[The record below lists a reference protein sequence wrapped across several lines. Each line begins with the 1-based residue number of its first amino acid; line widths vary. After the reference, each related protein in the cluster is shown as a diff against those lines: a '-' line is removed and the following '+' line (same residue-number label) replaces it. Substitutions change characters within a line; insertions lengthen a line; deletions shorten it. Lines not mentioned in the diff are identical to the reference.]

1 MSELLLELMSE
12 EIPAR
17 MQARA
22 AEQLRRLMT
31 EKLNAAG
38 LTYRDSRSYTT
49 PRRLTLVITG
59 LPAKQADVTE
69 EKKGPRVGSPEKAL
83 RGFLLANGLLSL
95 GEAERRETAKGEFYF
110 AVRHIPGR
118 ASTEVLP
125 ELIVEALQALPWPKS
140 MRWAEAYFP
149 WVRPLTHILAI
160 FGGKPLA
167 GALDLGG
174 TVGADAQGQPITRLS
189 FDKKTSG
196 HRFMAPASFAV
207 RNFDQYKE
215 RLKAAKVLLDPAER
229 RQVILE
235 QAGSLAEAA
244 GLTVAADPGLV
255 DEVVGLVE
263 WPVMQM
269 GRIDPQ
275 FMDLPAEV
283 LTTSMRAHQKYFA
296 LKDEAG
302 GLADRFLIAANMET
316 EDGGATIVAG
326 NERVLRARLADAKF
340 FWDQDCKV
348 RLESRVAA
356 LGSVVFHAKLGSL
369 ADKVARVEA
378 LAATIAKHIPSA
390 EEAQVRRAAR
400 LAKADLTSGMVG
412 EFPEL
417 QGIMGRYYALNDGED
432 EAVAEAIAEHYGP
445 LGPNDRCPSAPVS
458 IAVALAD
465 KLDSLMAFWAIG
477 EKPTGSKDPFAL
489 RRAALGVIRL
499 ILENKLSLPLR
510 PILDN
515 ARELVAEQGREPV
528 VTAAPGWGDIDEDV
542 LSLIQFIADRLK
554 VTLKDKGVRHDLISA
569 VFALGG
575 EDDLLRLL
583 ARVEA
588 LQGFLASADGTNLLT
603 AYRRAANI
611 VRIESKKDKR
621 DYYTDGAVNSGRF
634 AQDEESALFTALE
647 AAKKGSAQAV
657 AGGDFGAAMAAQA
670 RLREPVDSF
679 FDKVTVNAEVRDLRE
694 NRLRLLAAIGATL
707 GTVADFS
714 KIEG

>member
-22 AEQLRRLMT
+22 ADQLRRLMT

-59 LPAKQADVTE
+59 LPARQADVTE
-69 EKKGPRVGSPEKAL
+69 EKKGPRIGSPEKAL

-140 MRWAEAYFP
+140 MRWSEAYFP
-149 WVRPLTHILAI
+149 WVRPLTHILAV
-160 FGGKPLA
+160 FGGKLLE

-174 TVGADAQGQPITRLS
+174 KVGADAQGLPVTRLA

-196 HRFMAPASFAV
+196 HRFLAPASFAV
-207 RNFDQYKE
+207 RNFDQYND

-229 RQVILE
+229 RQVIVE
-235 QAGSLAEAA
+235 QAESIAEAH
-244 GLTVAADPGLV
+244 GLTVVADPGLV

-263 WPVMQM
+263 WPVMLM

-296 LKDEAG
+296 LKDQAG

-316 EDGGATIVAG
+316 ADAGATIVAG

-340 FWDQDCKV
+340 FWDQDRND

-356 LGSVVFHAKLGSL
+356 LGSVVFHAKLGSQVTL
-369 ADKVARVEA
+369 TRSRGSRRWRRPLPQHV
-378 LAATIAKHIPSA
+378 PGA
-390 EEAQVRRAAR
+390 EEALVRRAAL

-417 QGIMGRYYALNDGED
+417 QGVMGRYYALNDGED
-432 EAVAEAIAEHYGP
+432 EAVAEAIAEHYAP

-465 KLDSLMAFWAIG
+465 K
-477 EKPTGSKDPFAL
+477 T
-489 RRAALGVIRL
+489 
-499 ILENKLSLPLR
+499 
-510 PILDN
+510 
-515 ARELVAEQGREPV
+515 
-528 VTAAPGWGDIDEDV
+528 
-542 LSLIQFIADRLK
+542 
-554 VTLKDKGVRHDLISA
+554 
-569 VFALGG
+569 
-575 EDDLLRLL
+575 
-583 ARVEA
+583 
-588 LQGFLASADGTNLLT
+588 
-603 AYRRAANI
+603 
-611 VRIESKKDKR
+611 
-621 DYYTDGAVNSGRF
+621 
-634 AQDEESALFTALE
+634 
-647 AAKKGSAQAV
+647 
-657 AGGDFGAAMAAQA
+657 
-670 RLREPVDSF
+670 
-679 FDKVTVNAEVRDLRE
+679 
-694 NRLRLLAAIGATL
+694 
-707 GTVADFS
+707 
-714 KIEG
+714 